1 MRAKASTPA
10 AAGAEVRARTE
21 ADAEARQ
28 AREAE
33 GRSSLEAME
42 ALEADARRKRR
53 RGGDA
58 LHPVPPATAQPPP
71 QQSPQQPQKR
81 PPQRQAQQRPPQQSP
96 QRQPQQSAQRRD
108 GRLRQQAPPTQ
119 ERWAA
124 AAEASGLEAQLDAAK
139 TARDRAAAAAAA
151 VAAAAAAAAVAAERV
166 TAEYAAQVR
175 GMHAARS
182 AAAAERQRQR
192 QRQQGGAPRGLPGAY
207 AAQAPTPSGALTP
220 PVAAVELATSS
231 TDALV
236 QRVRLGGCPFRC
248 LGLERGA
255 SQEEVRKRYRALA
268 LRLHPDKAQHPQAN
282 EAFAALKSAY
292 SRAKEAAAAA
302 AAASA
307 VWAARPSASARPR
320 AAS

>member
-58 LHPVPPATAQPPP
+58 LHPVPPATAQQPP

-96 QRQPQQSAQRRD
+96 QRRPQQSAQRRD
-108 GRLRQQAPPTQ
+108 GQLRHEAPTQ

-139 TARDRAAAAAAA
+139 TAR
-151 VAAAAAAAAVAAERV
+151 VAAERV

-292 SRAKEAAAAA
+292 SRAKEAAAA
-302 AAASA
+302 SA
-307 VWAARPSASARPR
+307 VWATRPSASARPR

>member
-10 AAGAEVRARTE
+10 TAGAEVRARTE

-81 PPQRQAQQRPPQQSP
+81 PPQRQAQRPPQQSP
-96 QRQPQQSAQRRD
+96 QRRPQQSAQRRD

-139 TARDRAAAAAAA
+139 TAR
-151 VAAAAAAAAVAAERV
+151 VAAERV
-166 TAEYAAQVR
+166 AAEYAAQVR

-292 SRAKEAAAAA
+292 SRAKEAAAA
-302 AAASA
+302 SA

>member
-1 MRAKASTPA
+1 M
-10 AAGAEVRARTE
+10 
-21 ADAEARQ
+21 
-28 AREAE
+28 
-33 GRSSLEAME
+33 
-42 ALEADARRKRR
+42 
-53 RGGDA
+53 
-58 LHPVPPATAQPPP
+58 HPVPPATAQPPP

-81 PPQRQAQQRPPQQSP
+81 PPQRQAQRPPQQSP
-96 QRQPQQSAQRRD
+96 QRRPQQSAQRRD
-108 GRLRQQAPPTQ
+108 GQLRHEAPTQ

-139 TARDRAAAAAAA
+139 TAR
-151 VAAAAAAAAVAAERV
+151 VAAERV

-182 AAAAERQRQR
+182 AAAAERQRQQQQQQQGGVRPHTAAAAAERQRQR

-207 AAQAPTPSGALTP
+207 AAHAHTPSGALTP
-220 PVAAVELATSS
+220 PVSAVELATSS

-302 AAASA
+302 
-307 VWAARPSASARPR
+307 R
-320 AAS
+320 

>member
-1 MRAKASTPA
+1 M
-10 AAGAEVRARTE
+10 
-21 ADAEARQ
+21 
-28 AREAE
+28 
-33 GRSSLEAME
+33 
-42 ALEADARRKRR
+42 
-53 RGGDA
+53 
-58 LHPVPPATAQPPP
+58 HPVPPATAQQPP

-96 QRQPQQSAQRRD
+96 QRRPQQSAQRRD
-108 GRLRQQAPPTQ
+108 GQLRHEAPTQ

-139 TARDRAAAAAAA
+139 TAR
-151 VAAAAAAAAVAAERV
+151 VAAERV

-182 AAAAERQRQR
+182 AAAAERQRRRQQQQQGGAPRGLPGAYAAQAAAQQAYAAAAAEWQRQRQR

-207 AAQAPTPSGALTP
+207 TVQAPTPSGALTP

-292 SRAKEAAAAA
+292 SRAKEAAAA
-302 AAASA
+302 SA

>member
-10 AAGAEVRARTE
+10 TAGAEVRARTE
-21 ADAEARQ
+21 ADTEARQ
-28 AREAE
+28 AREAD

-58 LHPVPPATAQPPP
+58 LHPVPPATAQQPP

-81 PPQRQAQQRPPQQSP
+81 PPQRQAQRPPQQSP
-96 QRQPQQSAQRRD
+96 QRRPQQSAQRRD
-108 GRLRQQAPPTQ
+108 GQLRHEAPTQ

-139 TARDRAAAAAAA
+139 TAR
-151 VAAAAAAAAVAAERV
+151 VAAERV

-182 AAAAERQRQR
+182 AAAAERQRRR
-192 QRQQGGAPRGLPGAY
+192 QQQQQGGAPRGLPGAY
-207 AAQAPTPSGALTP
+207 TAQAPTPSGALTP